1 MDLTVDKERSLLHTT
16 LPHMEQEDI
25 DLNEYV
31 VVEVRG
37 FDFTSGAFLEWSLAL
52 EKM

>member
-31 VVEVRG
+31 VVEVRC
-37 FDFTSGAFLEWSLAL
+37 FDFISGAFLEWSLAL

>member
-31 VVEVRG
+31 VVKVRC
-37 FDFTSGAFLEWSLAL
+37 FDFISGAFLEWSLAL

>member
-1 MDLTVDKERSLLHTT
+1 MDLTVGKERSLPYTT

-31 VVEVRG
+31 VVEVRCL
-37 FDFTSGAFLEWSLAL
+37 DFISGAFLEWSLAL

>member
-16 LPHMEQEDI
+16 LPHTEQQDI

-31 VVEVRG
+31 VVEVRC
-37 FDFTSGAFLEWSLAL
+37 FDFISGAFLE
-52 EKM
+52 